1 MGVFSGRDFWKI
13 GHVSGIKFLV
23 LEGFREA
30 HYTAHNEYTVLE
42 KKVTYGVFYILI
54 IKSWD

>member
-30 HYTAHNEYTVLE
+30 HYTAHNEYTFLE

-54 IKSWD
+54 IKS